1 MKYFKQASWDESL
14 IFELSCQNKIGWL
27 APKLS
32 KDEDH
37 IFKGAVSQLPKQLIR
52 DNPPNLPEV
61 SEVEVVR
68 HFLKLTQSTYGV
80 DLGIY
85 PLGSCTMKYTPKFT
99 NQVVRFDQI
108 RWIHPYEDTR
118 LTQGL
123 LRILYELS
131 QFLEEITGMYKFTLQ
146 PSAGAQGELTGAFLI
161 RAYHKDR
168 GELSSR
174 NEMIIPDT
182 AHGTNPA
189 SASMA
194 GFKVITI
201 PSNKEGTVDIE
212 ALKYTIGKK
221 TAGLM
226 MTNPNTL
233 GLFEKNIIEIAE
245 IVHEAGGLLYYDGAN
260 LNAILGKT
268 RPGDMGFD
276 IAHINLHKTFSAP
289 HGGGGPGSG
298 PVGVSKELKAFL
310 PVPTIEFDNE
320 KYYLDYVKEHSIG
333 RMHSFYGNIT
343 VLIRAYMYILSLG
356 GTGLKRVSELAV
368 LHSNYLLNKLKNIR
382 GYTLPFNSNPYRKHE
397 FVISA
402 EIMKKETG
410 VTAQNIAKRLLD
422 KGIHP
427 PTIYFPLTVKEA
439 LMIEPTET
447 ESIEELDKLA
457 NALIEISAE
466 AYSDTKVLIDAPR
479 NTSVDKVDEVAAS
492 HPKTM
497 SLTWKMMSKT

>member
-14 IFELSCQNKIGWL
+14 IFELSHPNKIGWL
-27 APKLS
+27 PPQLS
-32 KDEDH
+32 KDEYS
-37 IFKGAVSQLPKQLIR
+37 IFKKAASKLPKQLRR
-52 DNPPNLPEV
+52 DNPPELPEV

-68 HFLKLTQSTYGV
+68 HFSKLTQTTYCV

-99 NQVVRFDQI
+99 NQIAKLDKI
-108 RWIHPYEDTR
+108 RWIHPCEDIR
-118 LTQGL
+118 LTQGI

-131 QFLEEITGMYKFTLQ
+131 LFLEELTGMTKFTLQ
-146 PSAGAQGELTGAFLI
+146 PSAGAHGELTGVLLM
-161 RAYHKDR
+161 RAYHKKR
-168 GELSSR
+168 GELTSR
-174 NEMIIPDT
+174 NEIIIPDT

-212 ALKYTIGKK
+212 ALQYVIGKH

-233 GLFEKNIIEIAE
+233 GLFEKDIIEIAE
-245 IVHEAGGLLYYDGAN
+245 IVHEVGGLLYYDGAN

-276 IAHINLHKTFSAP
+276 IAHVNLHKTFSTP

-298 PVGVSKELKAFL
+298 PVGVTKELKEFL
-310 PVPTIEFDNE
+310 PVPTIEFDDE
-320 KYYLDYVKEHSIG
+320 KYYLDYTKEYSIG
-333 RMHSFYGNIT
+333 KMHSFYGNIS
-343 VLIRAYMYILSLG
+343 VLIRAYAYILSLG
-356 GTGLKRVSELAV
+356 AKGLKRVSEIAV
-368 LHSNYLLNKLKNIR
+368 LHSNYLLNKLRNIR
-382 GYTLPFNSNPYRKHE
+382 GFTLPFNPNSYRKHE

-447 ESIEELDKLA
+447 ESIEELDKLV

-466 AYSDTKVLIDAPR
+466 AYTNANIVIGAPR

-497 SLTWKMMSKT
+497 ALTWKMMSKT